1 MVEMKTRTAL
11 SAGIVF
17 MMVGAGIAGCLGIF
31 DWQAQAYSGNLK
43 TFDSYNELTAF
54 IKKGQEY
61 AGGTRQ
67 IGLQGELILP
77 VEKARLQHPQ
87 VQAAPPTIPKQIFRL
102 QGWMRQTL

>member
-43 TFDSYNELTAF
+43 AFKSYNELTAF
-54 IKKGQEY
+54 IKKRARICRRY
-61 AGGTRQ
+61 KADW
-67 IGLQGELILP
+67 IGRGS
-77 VEKARLQHPQ
+77 
-87 VQAAPPTIPKQIFRL
+87 
-102 QGWMRQTL
+102 